1 LILYLLSCRRWSSSL
16 GLGLNS
22 YFNIVK
28 NQDKDDNRL
37 VGLYDAISL
46 GESKERFGGQKGV
59 NLNTN
64 GGTVL
69 LEYGGGPGSIL
80 GIGKTRIK
88 FADQRTG
95 DRNPQSV
102 SNADYFYKGF
112 RWNDRTTDS
121 WISPLTKG
129 ASGKYEDYIGDV
141 GSLIFKDGKPII
153 TPGGGYSYEQNWDYT
168 TTKSGSLEA
177 RENVANGI
185 YQASRWNTR
194 TTEDFVNP
202 IAKGAS
208 EKFKEYGGKDLTNE
222 ISKSG
227 GYTWEPNYD
236 FKTTNSG
243 SLEARGDIKTY
254 QASRWNDRTTD
265 SWISPLTKGASGK
278 YEDYIGDVGSLIFK
292 DGKPIITPGGGYS
305 YEQNWDYTT
314 TKSGSLEARGDI
326 KTYQAS
332 RWNTRTT
339 EDFVNPIAKGA
350 SEKFKEY
357 GGKDLTNEISKSGG
371 YTWEPNYDFKT
382 TKSGSLKAREDVAN
396 GSYQV
401 SQIKLITPDYD
412 KVITSK
418 GVTGL
423 YSSLTNTSID
433 TNLITNKFFFN
444 VYDPNITPGNTWP
457 TNNSTLQRANN
468 SLTFTQT
475 QIIEAP
481 ENLGKLVGSPDIINF
496 RDNLIGPSSNPTVN
510 SSTIMS
516 LAPDYKTKNIE
527 KRVSLGDPGRTN
539 TENGDKNVL
548 RYSVNQDGERLIFPA
563 LDKLNASEFYPAE
576 GPNHSNANNRNDL
589 VKFSIG
595 ILQNNGKCKF

>member
-1 LILYLLSCRRWSSSL
+1 M
-16 GLGLNS
+16 
-22 YFNIVK
+22 
-28 NQDKDDNRL
+28 
-37 VGLYDAISL
+37 
-46 GESKERFGGQKGV
+46 
-59 NLNTN
+59 
-64 GGTVL
+64 
-69 LEYGGGPGSIL
+69 EY
-80 GIGKTRIK
+80 
-88 FADQRTG
+88 
-95 DRNPQSV
+95 
-102 SNADYFYKGF
+102 
-112 RWNDRTTDS
+112 
-121 WISPLTKG
+121 
-129 ASGKYEDYIGDV
+129 
-141 GSLIFKDGKPII
+141 
-153 TPGGGYSYEQNWDYT
+153 
-168 TTKSGSLEA
+168 
-177 RENVANGI
+177 
-185 YQASRWNTR
+185 R

-292 DGKPIITPGGGYS
+292 DGNPIITPGGGYS

-401 SQIKLITPDYD
+401 SQTKLITPDYD

-423 YSSLTNTSID
+423 YSSLTDTSID
-433 TNLITNKFFFN
+433 TNFN
-444 VYDPNITPGNTWP
+444 
-457 TNNSTLQRANN
+457 
-468 SLTFTQT
+468 
-475 QIIEAP
+475 
-481 ENLGKLVGSPDIINF
+481 
-496 RDNLIGPSSNPTVN
+496 
-510 SSTIMS
+510 
-516 LAPDYKTKNIE
+516 
-527 KRVSLGDPGRTN
+527 
-539 TENGDKNVL
+539 
-548 RYSVNQDGERLIFPA
+548 
-563 LDKLNASEFYPAE
+563 
-576 GPNHSNANNRNDL
+576 
-589 VKFSIG
+589 
-595 ILQNNGKCKF
+595 